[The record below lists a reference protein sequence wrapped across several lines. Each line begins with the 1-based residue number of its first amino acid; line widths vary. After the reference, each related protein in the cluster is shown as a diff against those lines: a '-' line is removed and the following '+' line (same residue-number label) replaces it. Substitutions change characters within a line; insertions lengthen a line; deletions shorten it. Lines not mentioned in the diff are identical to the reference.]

1 MFARGK
7 WKLVRRKFREQGSD
21 LLGKL
26 VRDKRNDIY
35 TSVYKGRTTKVYS
48 ILLVRLRMLK
58 GLYEDLILQK
68 GRAYGGETTGM
79 IMTKKLLSL
88 PRGYTS

>member
-21 LLGKL
+21 LL

-48 ILLVRLRMLK
+48 ILSVRLRMLK

>member
-1 MFARGK
+1 MFARK
-7 WKLVRRKFREQGSD
+7 WKLVRRFKQASD

-35 TSVYKGRTTKVYS
+35 KGRTTKVYT
-48 ILLVRLRMLK
+48 ILSGTLRMLK

-68 GRAYGGETTGM
+68 GRVYAETTTM